1 MAHASLCRAL
11 AARSKT
17 AALGTIARDPSGYPF
32 ATLVAIAFDDA
43 GRPLLLLSQLA
54 EHTANLG
61 ACDRASVM
69 VHEERAPGEV
79 LAQERMT
86 IVGTVARV
94 PDAEVAKVRA
104 TYLAAQP
111 SSEQFA
117 SFKDFAFYRLEPVA
131 VRYVGG
137 FGKMS
142 WVDLDEYRANQ
153 S

>member
-1 MAHASLCRAL
+1 MTHAARCRAL

-17 AALGTIARDPSGYPF
+17 AALGTIAREPAGYPF
-32 ATLVAIAFDDA
+32 AKLVAIAFDEA

-54 EHTANLG
+54 EHTANLA

-69 VHEERAPGEV
+69 VHDEAGEA
-79 LAQERMT
+79 LAAERMT

-94 PDAEVAKVRA
+94 PEEEAAAVRA
-104 TYLAAQP
+104 TYLAAHP
-111 SSEQFA
+111 SAEQFA
-117 SFKDFAFYRLEPVA
+117 SFKDFAFYRLEPLA

-137 FGKMS
+137 FGTMS
-142 WVDLDEYRANQ
+142 WVDLDEYKSNQ